1 MPPTWI
7 PLRTTMQIYC
17 EPYFTAVERWRN
29 YSNHQLLTNRISL
42 IEIAERIFTEYSQ
55 KKEETFEFDI
65 VTDNPDAELLPET
78 LPSVGKTY
86 VIGGDKLAFTA
97 AKSLVPEHLFNRIGL
112 FFQMRLLKQIA
123 GHSDSYLET
132 ANPLT
137 RQSIIQAV
145 EKLFVLPEEA
155 GKARFIYRPLQAD
168 GTYGEFR
175 DFTSS
180 AMGEITTIFVDYL
193 ISSQNT

>member
-1 MPPTWI
+1 MAPTWI
-7 PLRTTMQIYC
+7 PLCTTMQIYC

-42 IEIAERIFTEYSQ
+42 IEIADRIFTEYSQ

-65 VTDNPDAELLPET
+65 VADNPDAELLPET

-112 FFQMRLLKQIA
+112 FFQNFLLKQIA
-123 GHSDSYLET
+123 GHSDPYLEKS
-132 ANPLT
+132 NPLT
-137 RQSIIQAV
+137 HQSIIQAV
-145 EKLFVLPEEA
+145 EKLFLLPEEA

-175 DFTSS
+175 NFASS
-180 AMGEITTIFVDYL
+180 PMGETATLFAEYLITT
-193 ISSQNT
+193 QNL